1 MSILL
6 VLGEA
11 KLRVKSF
18 SIFGAKSPDAVSDR
32 QEREEA
38 NKKIRAGSSK
48 LCALSSSTRARQSSS
63 GSGNISTDQTSTGG
77 QNVELA
83 LDSVEGQEGGCGA
96 DGG

>member
-32 QEREEA
+32 QEREEV
-38 NKKIRAGSSK
+38 NKKIRAGSST
-48 LCALSSSTRARQSSS
+48 LCALSSSTRARQSGS
-63 GSGNISTDQTSTGG
+63 GGGNISTAQTSG

>member
-38 NKKIRAGSSK
+38 NKKIRAGSST
-48 LCALSSSTRARQSSS
+48 LCALSSSTRARQS
-63 GSGNISTDQTSTGG
+63 GSGGGNI

-83 LDSVEGQEGGCGA
+83 LESMEGQEGGCGA